1 MANCPHDVFIRRL
14 AKELGVSLET
24 AREIYEAMTVVAV
37 ELLDEYDTVKPLT
50 LVTLERKEVESK
62 EYRNPQTG
70 EICISKPKSKIKASV
85 SRHYSEYDN
94 AYELVDKRKI
104 KQEKREERERIRQ
117 AQLEQERKEKEK
129 EKREKK
135 KLQQKERERQRMI
148 ERIAEIEKELELE
161 EERQY
166 KKDLRKRLKG

>member
-14 AKELGVSLET
+14 AKELGVSLEI
-24 AREIYEAMTVVAV
+24 AREIYDGMTAVAV
-37 ELLDEYDTVKPLT
+37 ELLDEYDTVKPLGF
-50 LVTLERKEVESK
+50 VTVERKEVESK

-70 EICISKPKSKIKASV
+70 EICISRPKSKIKASV

-94 AYELVDKRKI
+94 AYELVDNYRLKQERK
-104 KQEKREERERIRQ
+104 EKREKARQ
-117 AQLEQERKEKEK
+117 EHLKQERKEKEQ

-135 KLQQKERERQRMI
+135 KLQQKERERQRMA
-148 ERIAEIEKELELE
+148 ERLAEIEKELELE

-166 KKDLRKRLKG
+166 EKDLRKRLK